1 MCIDFIY
8 LALRLSDYELNG
20 DVEQF
25 NEEDEDDKEEEVINN
40 LQIVRRNKRKTKNFH
55 FHLLFLNSF

>member
-8 LALRLSDYELNG
+8 LALRLSDYELNE

-40 LQIVRRNKRKTKNFH
+40 LQIVRRKKKILIFTFC
-55 FHLLFLNSF
+55 F